1 MDFSGGFYMSRRT
14 RKNRGNGLLVAFLCL
29 PLAAILCFFIY
40 YSSLDSVDKVA
51 LNTPD
56 AESVMYDS
64 QEDVD
69 FFVNMLKKS
78 LPISSAMRDVS
89 DEDAVYI
96 MLYSNDTPIE
106 YKLYPSL
113 NLSGCLL
120 VSPDGDYFVLENE
133 TARNLLLRKEFDYLY
148 SSYFL
153 PSLSVVSGES
163 TYTVLPLECDW
174 VYYKADDN
182 KYTYTPKELATG
194 EETYVIKKG
203 FDNKLTFTPDNSV
216 RPFEMTD
223 ISYVADNGT
232 EYSITDISQLDLS
245 FDTKLAVSF
254 TAKWSSMNG
263 ARASGQA
270 KYKFNII
277 YDIPAQITPLA
288 DKTYSVGDIIVLDAA
303 HVNSDEA
310 IAIDTLLPSK
320 NFAFGLTE
328 KGKGIAILPIGLDTA
343 AGEYTLSITT
353 SGANILSDKVTV
365 TATDSGEW
373 TTISVTEEEYS
384 SMLSVEKIE
393 NFKKALAALT
403 ETRPESDYYN
413 YATGKFNYPAGKKT
427 PVYNFGQEINLGT
440 TASDGESY
448 KRVCEGVVF
457 ELAEGTSIR
466 SAQAGEVIFCGE
478 LAPTGNT
485 VILYHGYGIYT
496 YYYHLDEIIVQS
508 GNTVTDGEIIG
519 KAGTTGFTNG
529 KTVLHYA
536 VSIDG
541 VFVDPMNVYK

>member
-1 MDFSGGFYMSRRT
+1 MAQGS
-14 RKNRGNGLLVAFLCL
+14 RKNKGNGLLVAFLCL

-51 LNTPD
+51 LITPGSS
-56 AESVMYDS
+56 SVEYDS
-64 QEDVD
+64 QEEVD
-69 FFVNMLKKS
+69 FFVNMMKKS

-89 DEDAVYI
+89 EEEPVYI
-96 MLYSNDTPIE
+96 MLYTGDTPLE

-120 VSPDGDYFVLENE
+120 VSPDGDLFVLENE
-133 TARNLLLRKEFDYLY
+133 TARNLLLRNEFDYLY

-153 PSLSVVSGES
+153 PTLSVVSGENS
-163 TYTVLPLECDW
+163 YNVDPIECEW
-174 VYYKADDN
+174 NYYKADDN
-182 KYTYTPKELATG
+182 KYTYTPSQLATG

-203 FDNKLTFTPDNSV
+203 FDNKLSFTPDNSV

-223 ISYVADNGT
+223 ISYVADNGS

-245 FDTKLAVSF
+245 FDTKLTVSF

-277 YDIPAQITPLA
+277 YDIPAQITPLEN
-288 DKTYSVGDIIVLDAA
+288 KIYRVGDIIVLDAA
-303 HVNSDEA
+303 HVNSDEE
-310 IAIDTLLPSK
+310 IKIDTLLPSA

-328 KGKGIAILPIGLDTA
+328 KGKGIAIIPVGLNTA

-353 SGANILSDKVTV
+353 SGVNILSEKVTV
-365 TATDSGEW
+365 T
-373 TTISVTEEEYS
+373 TTESESFIPISVTEEEYET
-384 SMLSVEKIE
+384 MLSAEKMD
-393 NFKKALAALT
+393 NFKSALAGMTA
-403 ETRPESDYYN
+403 TRPEADYYN

-427 PVYNFGQEINLGT
+427 PTFNFGQEITLGT
-440 TASDGESY
+440 TGSSGESY

-457 ELAEGTSIR
+457 ELEAGTSIR

-529 KTVLHYA
+529 KAVLHYA

-541 VFVDPMNVYK
+541 VFVDPMNFYE

>member
-1 MDFSGGFYMSRRT
+1 MGGCNMANST
-14 RKNRGNGLLVAFLCL
+14 RKNKGNGFLVAFLCL

-40 YSSLDSVDKVA
+40 YSSLDSVDRVA
-51 LNTPD
+51 INTPS
-56 AESVMYDS
+56 ASAVEYDS
-64 QEDVD
+64 QEEVD

-89 DEDAVYI
+89 NEEPVYI
-96 MLYSNDTPIE
+96 MMYTGDTPLE

-120 VSPDGDYFVLENE
+120 VDPDGDLFVLENE
-133 TARNLLLRKEFDYLY
+133 TARNLLLRSEFDYLY

-153 PSLSVVSGES
+153 PTLSVVSGDS
-163 TYTVLPLECDW
+163 SYTVDPIECEW
-174 VYYKADDN
+174 NYYKADDN
-182 KYTYTPKELATG
+182 KYTYTPQALATG
-194 EETYVIKKG
+194 EETYIIKKG
-203 FDNKLTFTPDNSV
+203 FDNKLSFTPDNSV

-277 YDIPAQITPLA
+277 YDIPAQITPLEN
-288 DKTYSVGDIIVLDAA
+288 KVYGVGDIIVLDAA
-303 HVNSDEA
+303 HVNSDEE
-310 IAIDTLLPSK
+310 IALDTLLPSA
-320 NFAFGLTE
+320 NFGFGLTE
-328 KGKGIAILPIGLDTA
+328 KGMGVALIPVGLDTA

-353 SGANILSDKVTV
+353 SGVNILSEKVTV
-365 TATDSGEW
+365 TSKESESW
-373 TTISVTEEEYS
+373 TPISVTEEEYAT
-384 SMLSVEKIE
+384 MLSTERME
-393 NFKKALAALT
+393 NFKAALSAVT
-403 ETRPESDYYN
+403 ATRPATNHYN

-427 PVYNFGQEINLGT
+427 PAFYFGQEINLGT
-440 TASDGESY
+440 TGSSGESY

-457 ELAEGTSIR
+457 ELEEGTSIR
-466 SAQAGEVIFCGE
+466 SAQAGEVVFSGA

-519 KAGTTGFTNG
+519 KAGMTGFTNG

-541 VFVDPMNVYK
+541 VFVDPMNFYE